1 MITSTFEYA
10 NTVCSRKIT
19 ATYRRFVMWAIIL
32 SVVLVYTASAT
43 KKGES
48 VADRLLANGIN
59 VNELSTVR
67 EAAVSESRHIRILC
81 IQYLASLDEDVSHHL
96 IDDELRVRVEVAK
109 LLVGKPARDAGLT
122 TMTKDYERLIS
133 NGMASDRQT
142 FLNLRSQISEDR
154 SLINALEVGKVLA
167 MYGDNRAVKLA
178 QFAVE
183 HAPLEAQRYRA
194 IWILET
200 VLRSEATLAKMGL
213 PTTSNMKSSIKATLT
228 QCAENERDEF
238 VVKQLIASMGRVGG
252 REALDILSS
261 IEHAANQ
268 SPSIQKRVRAAA
280 HKIKEAEKT
289 PDSPK
294 K

>member
-1 MITSTFEYA
+1 MITSTFECA
-10 NTVCSRKIT
+10 NTVCSRKIA
-19 ATYRRFVMWAIIL
+19 ATCHRFVMWAIIL
-32 SVVLVYTASAT
+32 SVVLVYTANAT

-67 EAAVSESRHIRILC
+67 EAAVSESRHVRILC
-81 IQYLASLDEDVSHHL
+81 IQYLASLGEDVSHHL

-109 LLVGKPARDAGLT
+109 LLVGTPARDAGLT
-122 TMTKDYERLIS
+122 TMKKDYERLIS

-280 HKIKEAEKT
+280 RKIKEAEKT
-289 PDSPK
+289 PDSPEK
-294 K
+294 